1 MNGVNGHPAAELVDM
16 EAHNF
21 DEGVN
26 LQKLVTQNVIALEIL
41 GRKEIVHYSFAAKR
55 T

>member
-1 MNGVNGHPAAELVDM
+1 MNGVNGHPAAEVVDM
-16 EAHNF
+16 EAHNL

-26 LQKLVTQNVIALEIL
+26 LQKRVTRSVIALEIL